1 MNLAKSRITIP
12 PRNQKRKQ
20 QPKVVSSAIAAE
32 IRQRDVRNSTR
43 AANTIAA
50 YRAALRKPNTDGT
63 YNVNGKVGSL
73 QELKEY
79 IWDLASKV
87 RPNTEQ

>member
-1 MNLAKSRITIP
+1 M
-12 PRNQKRKQ
+12 
-20 QPKVVSSAIAAE
+20 VSSAIAAE

>member
-63 YNVNGKVGSL
+63 YNVNGKVMSMLDIKRQIWNLLSL
-73 QELKEY
+73 LME
-79 IWDLASKV
+79 
-87 RPNTEQ
+87 